1 MDVRE
6 RGRRQ
11 PPSPIERVRDYSMLA
26 LLLDGGRLGNGGPSA
41 VAAVVGGWNRGA
53 EGISC

>member
-1 MDVRE
+1 MSGKGGDA
-6 RGRRQ
+6 
-11 PPSPIERVRDYSMLA
+11 SPLPLIERVRDYSMLA